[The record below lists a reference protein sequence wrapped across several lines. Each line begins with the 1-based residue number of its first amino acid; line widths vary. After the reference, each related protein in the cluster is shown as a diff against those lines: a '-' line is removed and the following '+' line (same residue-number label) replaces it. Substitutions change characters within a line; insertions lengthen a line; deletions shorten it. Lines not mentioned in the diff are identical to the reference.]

1 MAMKLTA
8 ATNDNDGLET
18 LVDLQVFLS
27 LLAPNK
33 LDYLGI
39 AENIF
44 SFFFAPHLPS
54 LSRQFF
60 SYLDSGFLRPQDE
73 IVPMFVVCARDVN
86 QASLRV
92 LLLSSICL

>member
-18 LVDLQVFLS
+18 LVDLQVFLP

-39 AENIF
+39 AENT
-44 SFFFAPHLPS
+44 FF
-54 LSRQFF
+54 
-60 SYLDSGFLRPQDE
+60 
-73 IVPMFVVCARDVN
+73 
-86 QASLRV
+86 RV
-92 LLLSSICL
+92 LPTFALFKSPNLCLSPEASR

>member
-18 LVDLQVFLS
+18 LVDLQVFLP

-39 AENIF
+39 AENTFFRATFALFKSPIF
-44 SFFFAPHLPS
+44 F
-54 LSRQFF
+54 LS
-60 SYLDSGFLRPQDE
+60 
-73 IVPMFVVCARDVN
+73 
-86 QASLRV
+86 
-92 LLLSSICL
+92 

>member
-44 SFFFAPHLPS
+44 
-54 LSRQFF
+54 
-60 SYLDSGFLRPQDE
+60 FLRVTATFALFKSP
-73 IVPMFVVCARDVN
+73 IFF
-86 QASLRV
+86 
-92 LLLSSICL
+92 LS